1 MKKQFLEKFFPTSQA
16 ARIKKEIYGISQ
28 VAGKS
33 LFEYLERFQT
43 PVCQFSQSLDL

>member
-28 VAGKS
+28 VAGES
-33 LFEYLERFQT
+33 LFEYLERFKRLCASF
-43 PVCQFSQSLDL
+43 PNH